1 MVSMEYIK
9 MMVEKMSRMVMKQL
23 LAILMIALVW
33 DIYLPLNT
41 I

>member
-33 DIYLPLNT
+33 DIYLPLKT